1 MKKNLSFLTI
11 VFLVVNI
18 FCSTAVAQIN
28 LPYQQK
34 FNGPNFPPFWT
45 QTSTLSPSWSISQ
58 SANAGG
64 EPNEVMF
71 TGTNGIGVSRLI
83 VGPINTA
90 GFSILTLQFSQKL
103 SCSDTAGVALR
114 VQSSTDGGTWVNEGY
129 NLAENVYNCANVI
142 NILIMQ
148 NVGTTTYLSFT
159 VIGNHSLIDM
169 DWIDEVIIGGLIEED
184 VGINDY
190 VIMHDTLNIPPPL
203 LFNSGSVTQSF
214 PIQITLT
221 GTDTSI
227 NYTRW
232 IYNLEPGALRVVFVE
247 MDFTGFSSITSCTQ
261 LPGDG
266 NPLNDCKTVDLPTTL
281 NPQFFQLSIDVAD
294 SWNIVSIPGRLLP
307 APQSVDTWWP
317 GRDPAASVYQ
327 FDNGYQAVTTV
338 EPGKGYWMKN
348 AGNITYNTGD
358 EWPAQGIRKM
368 FHFPIAASDG
378 WQLIGG
384 YERPFPANGIISI
397 PPGLISSPVYK
408 FSGGYQVTDTLEPGF
423 AYWVKT
429 SGYGKLIID
438 TTCVSTLPN
447 SFSKKSNSEE
457 LFKEEFGR
465 IIITDA
471 TGKSY
476 TLYAVNSWTD
486 LEKYELPPPPP
497 AGIFDIRFIS
507 GRIAEEIS
515 SQKIIEMTGVKY
527 PVTIKVEN
535 MTGLIKD
542 AYGNELNSVINPGE
556 ELTITNSLIDKLIV
570 QSDDFAKPNTFALE
584 QNYPNPFNP
593 VTKIKYSIAQ
603 NNLVNITVY
612 DLLGREVKKLVNED
626 KPAGNYEVSFDAS
639 TIASGVYIYKIS
651 AGSFVDSKKM
661 ILMK

>member
-1 MKKNLSFLTI
+1 MKNLSFLTI
-11 VFLVVNI
+11 VFSTVI
-18 FCSTAVAQIN
+18 FFCSTAVAQIN
-28 LPYQQK
+28 IPYQQK

-45 QTSTLSPSWSISQ
+45 QTSTLSPRWSISQ

-64 EPNEVMF
+64 TPNEVMF
-71 TGTNGIGVSRLI
+71 TGTAGIGVSRLI

-90 GFSILTLQFSQKL
+90 GFSILTLQFAQKL

-114 VQSSTDGGTWVNEGY
+114 IQSSTDGGTWVNEGY
-129 NLAENVYNCANVI
+129 NLAENVYNCADVI
-142 NILIMQ
+142 NIKILQ
-148 NVGTTTYLSFT
+148 NVGLTTYLSFT
-159 VIGNHSLIDM
+159 IIGNHSLIDM
-169 DWIDEVIIGGLIEED
+169 DWIDEVIISAYIESD
-184 VGINDY
+184 VGINEY
-190 VIMHDTLNIPPPL
+190 ATTNNPCFHWFSYL
-203 LFNSGSVTQSF
+203 NSGSVTQSF
-214 PIQITLT
+214 PVQYTLT

-227 NYTRW
+227 DYTRW
-232 IYNLEPGALRVVFVE
+232 VYNLEPDATRSVFDE
-247 MDFTGFSSITSCTQ
+247 MDFTGFSSLTVCSQ
-261 LPGDG
+261 LQGDG

-281 NPQFFQLSIDVAD
+281 NPQFFQLSIDIAD
-294 SWNIVSIPGRLLP
+294 NWNIVSIPGRILP
-307 APQSVDTWWP
+307 APLSVDTWWP

-338 EPGKGYWMKN
+338 EPGRGYWMRN

-368 FHFPIAASDG
+368 PHFPIVVNDG
-378 WQLIGG
+378 WQLIGA
-384 YERPFPANGIISI
+384 YERPFPVNSIISI
-397 PPGLISSPVYK
+397 PPGLISSPFYE
-408 FSGGYQVTDTLEPGF
+408 FSGGYQVADTLEAGF

-447 SFSKKSNSEE
+447 SFSKKSSSEE

-476 TLYAVNSWTD
+476 TLFAVNSQTD

-497 AGIFDIRFIS
+497 AGIFDIRYSS

-570 QSDDFAKPNTFALE
+570 QSDDFTQADNYTLE

-593 VTKIKYSIAQ
+593 VTTINYSLAQ
-603 NNLVNITVY
+603 NNFVSLTVY
-612 DLLGREVKKLVNED
+612 DVLGREVATLVDEFRE
-626 KPAGNYEVSFDAS
+626 AGIYEVEFDGS
-639 TIASGVYIYKIS
+639 QLASGVYYYQLKV
-651 AGSFVDSKKM
+651 GEFVQTKKM
-661 ILMK
+661 ILTK